1 MNIIIERRA
10 QIALRSLA
18 QNEQKQILKALAQ
31 IESVKPQ
38 NWVTISNLKKM
49 RTELSENTYLYRG
62 NQRLSL
68 VLSFKDNV
76 CIVEDIVAYDK
87 IDRLMPNL
95 SKQ

>member
-38 NWVTISNLKKM
+38 NLVTISNLKKM
-49 RTELSENTYLYRG
+49 RTELSKNTYLYRG

-76 CIVEDIVAYDK
+76 VIVEDIVAHDK